1 MDEVLTQVRVPLAA
15 LERRLERELVSEV
28 EFIQLIA
35 HDIVA
40 AGGKRLR
47 PAVVF
52 LSARALGGSVDGEME
67 LALAAEL
74 LHTATLLH
82 DDLIDDAETRRG
94 QVAAFRRFGNG
105 VSVLS
110 GDFLLS
116 RVLGLLA
123 TLNRQ
128 EITQLFADTA
138 LKICEGEVLQFQ
150 IAQRG
155 EYTVGGYLEVIT
167 RKTAVLLRACAL
179 GAAYLA
185 GAPPEVRGALERFGL
200 DYGRAFQVQDDLLDV
215 IGDPGVTGKPIGT
228 DVREGKATLPVLY
241 LLEDGVEEA
250 REILERRGARPGDA
264 ERMREIALGSRAV
277 ARVRDLTE
285 QLTLSACS
293 ALRIL
298 PPSPARG
305 ALEDLAMRA
314 SERVA

>member
-1 MDEVLTQVRVPLAA
+1 MDEVYSQVRAPLAE
-15 LERRLERELVSEV
+15 LERRLELELVSEV

-35 HDIVA
+35 RDMIA

-47 PAVVF
+47 PAVAF
-52 LSARALGGSVDGEME
+52 LSSRAVGGGGSGEME
-67 LALAAEL
+67 LALAVEL

-82 DDLIDDAETRRG
+82 DDLIDGAETRRG

-123 TLNRQ
+123 KLNRQ

-138 LKICEGEVLQFQ
+138 LGICEGEVLQFQ

-155 EYTVGGYLEVIT
+155 DYTVDSYMEVIT

-185 GAPPEVRGALERFGL
+185 GAPAEERGALERFGL
-200 DYGRAFQVQDDLLDV
+200 DFGRAFQIQDDLLDV
-215 IGDPGVTGKPIGT
+215 IGDPSVMGKPIGT
-228 DVREGKATLPVLY
+228 DVREGKATLPIVY
-241 LLEDGVEEA
+241 LLEEGVEEA
-250 REILERRGARPGDA
+250 REIMERRGARPGDA
-264 ERMREIALGSRAV
+264 ERMREIALRSSAV
-277 ARVRDLTE
+277 ARVRDLAGSLAASARTA
-285 QLTLSACS
+285 LS
-293 ALRIL
+293 IL

-305 ALEDLAMRA
+305 ALESLAIGA